1 MTITEFSSCEIM
13 LQIAQIRVAFIYL
26 AKSLQISRRASSD
39 DGMRNTA
46 THANG
51 VNYQKGKILKKSNL
65 DLLVGREINE
75 E

>member
-1 MTITEFSSCEIM
+1 MIGCFHPSVRGHVYG
-13 LQIAQIRVAFIYL
+13 LQSF
-26 AKSLQISRRASSD
+26 SD
-39 DGMRNTA
+39 DGMKNTA
-46 THANG
+46 IHANG